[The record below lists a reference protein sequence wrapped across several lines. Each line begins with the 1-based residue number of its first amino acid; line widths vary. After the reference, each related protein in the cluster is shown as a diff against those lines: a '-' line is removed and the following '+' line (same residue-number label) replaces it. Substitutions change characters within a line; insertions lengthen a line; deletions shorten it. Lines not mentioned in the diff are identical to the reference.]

1 MAEQSPAAGRGR
13 WAGNG
18 SAGRRGAQPGGQW
31 VEEGHR
37 LAAGGRRVRSGRE
50 ADSDWIPRFRD

>member
-1 MAEQSPAAGRGR
+1 MAGQSPAAGRGR

-37 LAAGGRRVRSGRE
+37 PAARGGRVRSGRE
-50 ADSDWIPRFRD
+50 ADSETEPWAQ